1 MKMTQNALGEGNRT
15 VTQIALVVK
24 DIDEKIA
31 AFAELFGVEK
41 PEWFLTQKGENALYN
56 GQPTDA
62 QAKLAFFHMENI
74 TIELIEPVGG
84 PSTWRDALEQR
95 GDSLHHI
102 AFNVKGMNKVIGNL
116 EKQGISLVQRGGD
129 PDNGGGYA
137 YCDGEKKLGLVI
149 ELLEGY

>member
-1 MKMTQNALGEGNRT
+1 MTENALGDGNKT

-24 DIDEKIA
+24 NIEEKSAI
-31 AFAELFGVEK
+31 FAELFGVEK
-41 PEWFLTQKGENALYN
+41 PEWFITEKGKDTFYN

-84 PSTWRDALEQR
+84 PSTWRDALEQN

-102 AFNVKGMNKVIGNL
+102 AFNVKGMETVIGNL
-116 EKQGISLVQRGGD
+116 TKLGIPLIQRGGD
-129 PDNGGGYA
+129 PENGGGYA
-137 YCDGEKKLGLVI
+137 YCDGEKKLGLVL